1 MKKFL
6 LTILMIF
13 SAIAAMA
20 QTISYTDLL
29 VVEMDGNV
37 IGSQETAI
45 TVEENNG
52 TYTLSLNRFA
62 LGEGDGAILVGDIV
76 VPGITATESNGI
88 KTFEVEKNITITA
101 SDESGDWIGPNLG
114 ELPVNLKGEMTD
126 SKLYCSIDL
135 DLSESLGMVIKV
147 VFGNALKGQTIS
159 YTDQLVVEMDGNVI
173 GSQETTITVE
183 DNNGTYTL
191 SLNRFALGEGE
202 EAMPIGDI
210 VVTGIV
216 ATDNNGVKTFE
227 VEQNITIT
235 TSDESGDW
243 IGPNLGELPV
253 NLKGEMT
260 DSKLYCSIDLD
271 LSESLGMVIKV
282 VFGNTAKEYAGQL
295 AVTIDGTTTLTQD
308 AVVIVE
314 KVDSTYT
321 LSLKNLILID
331 GEDRMPIGDI
341 VVTDVVMNDSNG
353 VNLFEKDLD
362 INITAGAGEEN
373 WLGPILGN
381 MPAHLKGKFTNG
393 SLYYTVHLD
402 LTEKLGQV
410 IDVVFGSE
418 EKEDDNEDGDGEG
431 DNGDEDEDNTPEE
444 VTKESVFSFEN
455 FELDESGKFYIWYE
469 TINGKRRNWWASSNE
484 GYKMTNQ
491 AKTPEDY
498 PVSTDKDGFSGN
510 CVKLK
515 TCDTGKMGSSAKM
528 PIAAG
533 SVFIGEF
540 EAKSAMT
547 KPLEATRFGLQI
559 ASSKPL
565 SLKGYYKYTAGEVFT
580 DKNKNVVEGRKDS
593 CSIYAVLYE
602 VESGNVIPLDGSNV
616 MTSERV
622 VMLAEL
628 KDAGNAAEWAEFNI
642 PFENQ
647 NGKEFSYDKL
657 KNKEYAF
664 TIVASSSKEGAVFE
678 GAVGSTLYID
688 ELIVE
693 WEKSD
698 LPDEGEGDNGDE
710 EEGDKEEEPVEIKEY
725 ADQLVVEI
733 NGTASPAQKATVTF
747 RKYNNGTYTISL
759 DKFMLN
765 SKTPIGDVVIEDI
778 IMTERE
784 GVMVFEA
791 KKNISIKASDET
803 KLWMGPILGELPVV
817 VNGKILGNKLYST
830 LSVDLIEKMGQKI
843 NVVFGK
849 DFEKDDVEVEETVK
863 AYTDLL
869 VTEVGSMTLS
879 EQESTIVLEKND
891 NTYTLSL
898 NKFVLVDGDD
908 VTYIGN
914 IVIPGIAITENDG
927 IKEFETVQK
936 LAITEGD
943 GKEEWIGP
951 MFDEL
956 PVTLK
961 GRIIND
967 KLSCLIH
974 IDIAGLPIKI
984 IFGGYKEEVS
994 EDDIETVRSY
1004 TDQLVIDINGE
1015 VMEPQEATITVEN
1028 ENGTYTLSLNRFALG
1043 DGDEAMLIGDIVV
1056 TDITVTNKD
1065 GVKEFETEQNITI
1078 AASDDVEFWMGPNL
1092 GELPVKL
1099 KGQMTKDKLYC
1110 IIELNL
1116 EGLGLINVV
1125 FGENITG
1132 IENVVVAD
1140 GIKAMFDISGR
1151 TVKEI
1156 KTPGIYIING
1166 KKILVK

>member
-6 LTILMIF
+6 LTILMTI
-13 SAIAAMA
+13 SAIGAMA
-20 QTISYTDLL
+20 QTISYTDQL

-37 IGSQETAI
+37 IGSQETTI
-45 TVEENNG
+45 TVDNNNG

-88 KTFEVEKNITITA
+88 KA
-101 SDESGDWIGPNLG
+101 
-114 ELPVNLKGEMTD
+114 
-126 SKLYCSIDL
+126 
-135 DLSESLGMVIKV
+135 
-147 VFGNALKGQTIS
+147 
-159 YTDQLVVEMDGNVI
+159 
-173 GSQETTITVE
+173 
-183 DNNGTYTL
+183 
-191 SLNRFALGEGE
+191 
-202 EAMPIGDI
+202 
-210 VVTGIV
+210 
-216 ATDNNGVKTFE
+216 FE

-235 TSDESGDW
+235 ASDDSGDW

-282 VFGNTAKEYAGQL
+282 VFGNTLKGQTISYTDQLVVEMDGNVIGSQETTITVEENNGTYTLSLNRFALGEGDDAMPIGDIVVTGIETIESNGVKTFEVEKNITITASDEAGDWIGPNLGELPVNLKGEMTDSKLYCSIDLDLSGSLGMVIKVVFGNTAKEYTGQL

-308 AVVIVE
+308 AVVSAE
-314 KVDSTYT
+314 KLDSTYT
-321 LSLKNLILID
+321 LSLKNLILVD

-373 WLGPILGN
+373 WLGPILGE
-381 MPAHLKGKFTNG
+381 MPASLKGKLTNE

-418 EKEDDNEDGDGEG
+418 EKEDDNEDGDGGE
-431 DNGDEDEDNTPEE
+431 EDNTPEE
-444 VTKESVFSFEN
+444 VAKESVFSFEN
-455 FELDESGKFYIWYE
+455 FELDASGKFYIWYE

-498 PVSTDKDGFSGN
+498 PVSTDKKGYSGN

-533 SVFIGEF
+533 SIFIGEF

-565 SLKGYYKYTAGEVFT
+565 SLKGYYKYNAGEVFT

-602 VESGNVIPLDGSNV
+602 VEPGNVIPLDGSNV

-628 KDAGNAAEWAEFNI
+628 KDAGNAAEWTEFNI

-647 NGKEFSYDKL
+647 NSKEFNYDKL

-678 GAVGSTLYID
+678 GAVGSTLYVD

-698 LPDEGEGDNGDE
+698 LPDDGEGDSGDDE
-710 EEGDKEEEPVEIKEY
+710 EDKEDEPVEIKEY

-747 RKYNNGTYTISL
+747 KKYDNGTYTISL

-765 SKTPIGDVVIEDI
+765 NKTPIGDIVIEDI
-778 IMTERE
+778 IMTDRA

-791 KKNISIKASDET
+791 KKNISIKASDDA

-817 VNGKILGNKLYST
+817 INGKILGNKLYCT
-830 LSVDLIEKMGQKI
+830 LTVDLTEKMGQKI

-849 DFEKDDVEVEETVK
+849 DFEKDDAEVEETIK
-863 AYTDLL
+863 NYTDVL

-891 NTYTLSL
+891 STYTLSL

-908 VTYIGN
+908 ITYIGN

-927 IKEFETVQK
+927 IKEFESVQK

-943 GKEEWIGP
+943 AKEEWIGP

-984 IFGGYKEEVS
+984 VFGGYKEEVS

-1015 VMEPQEATITVEN
+1015 VQEPQEATIIVEN

-1043 DGDEAMLIGDIVV
+1043 AGDDAMLVGDIVV
-1056 TDITVTNKD
+1056 TDITVTSKD
-1065 GVKEFETEQNITI
+1065 GIKEFETEQNITI
-1078 AASDDVEFWMGPNL
+1078 AASDDVEYWLGPNL

-1132 IENVVVAD
+1132 IENTVAAD
-1140 GIKAMFDISGR
+1140 GVKVIFDISGR

-1156 KTPGIYIING
+1156 KTPGIYIMNG
-1166 KKILVK
+1166 KKILVE